1 LPLLSHGGGL
11 HPQADAPAAWSAM
24 RHIGDDTAKRKGRL
38 GIVGDA
44 FALLVDN
51 EKKPQIKQE
60 GGGEQREP

>member
-1 LPLLSHGGGL
+1 
-11 HPQADAPAAWSAM
+11 M

-51 EKKPQIKQE
+51 EKKSQIKQE

>member
-1 LPLLSHGGGL
+1 M

-51 EKKPQIKQE
+51 EKKSQTK
-60 GGGEQREP
+60 

>member
-1 LPLLSHGGGL
+1 
-11 HPQADAPAAWSAM
+11 
-24 RHIGDDTAKRKGRL
+24 L